1 MEIIR
6 SQEQSDKTE
15 LKEKLK
21 NILNGSLLDNKFQKT
36 PINTEQYK
44 NEKKEELKTEI
55 TPVKKHSSIRKSKSD
70 NINKL
75 IDFQIQKKL
84 DDYSLVNYIL
94 KDNLNSI
101 KENIESVR
109 NFSNE
114 NDLASSI
121 NNSSNYL
128 QNNNSIFGN
137 KNNSNYSFKFIN
149 ITKNNPVFNLNRKTA
164 NQSSYKDSNYNQNSL
179 YNSNREEITNQKFD
193 EIVHSLAQVSED
205 KLNFNQNNSYDS
217 RQVKNYLQKF
227 NFDTSNRYDSTPVKN
242 YIKRNNL
249 NVSEKC
255 MVDADDVYKYPVNV
269 NGKIKYGA
277 VEWKDVGVIS

>member
-193 EIVHSLAQVSED
+193 EIS
-205 KLNFNQNNSYDS
+205 NSKS
-217 RQVKNYLQKF
+217 
-227 NFDTSNRYDSTPVKN
+227 
-242 YIKRNNL
+242 
-249 NVSEKC
+249 
-255 MVDADDVYKYPVNV
+255 
-269 NGKIKYGA
+269 
-277 VEWKDVGVIS
+277 IS